1 MRSEERRKCATPSWE
16 RWEAENKGSE
26 LRLEMQKSMDAS
38 TSPLA
43 DCTSANSGTYLS
55 RHELGNGRERLMKS
69 PMAMYLPARPSV
81 RPNGCRVSLRLLLL
95 SATYY

>member
-69 PMAMYLPARPSV
+69 PCIFRRGHL
-81 RPNGCRVSLRLLLL
+81 
-95 SATYY
+95 